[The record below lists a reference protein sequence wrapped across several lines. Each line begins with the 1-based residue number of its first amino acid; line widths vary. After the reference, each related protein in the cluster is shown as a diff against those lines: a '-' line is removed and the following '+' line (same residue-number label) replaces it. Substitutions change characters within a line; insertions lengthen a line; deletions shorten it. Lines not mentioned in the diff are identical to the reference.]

1 MSTLTTGAIPAV
13 ANVEQAAAWDG
24 AEGDHWTEHEQRYD
38 AVGRRLDPHL
48 LQAAGLTS
56 GEAVLEVGCG
66 SGHIARELARQVAP
80 GRVLGVDL
88 SRRMLERAR
97 QRAREE
103 GLSNVDFQHADA
115 QVHPF
120 GAGIFDVVVSR
131 YGAMFFGDP
140 VAAFSHLHDALRPG
154 GRLVLLTWAALR
166 ENAWL
171 AVIRESLAADRE
183 LPEPPTAGPGPLG
196 LSEPEVVRGVLE
208 HSGFIDIDL
217 RLVREPLWFGA
228 DTDDALGFVSDLGMS
243 RGLLDG
249 LDPMR
254 RAASLERLR
263 VALEQYVTPDGVLLG
278 STSWVVTA
286 HRL

>member
-1 MSTLTTGAIPAV
+1 MSTAATAAV

-24 AEGDHWTEHEQRYD
+24 EEGDHWTEHEQQYD

-48 LQAAGLTS
+48 LGAAGLTS
-56 GEAVLEVGCG
+56 GEAVLDVGCG
-66 SGHIARELARQVAP
+66 SGRATRELAHHVAP

-88 SRRMLERAR
+88 SRRMLQRAR

-120 GAGIFDVVVSR
+120 GTGVFDVVVSR

-140 VAAFSHLHDALRPG
+140 VAAFSNLHHALRPG
-154 GRLVLLTWAALR
+154 GRLVLLTWATLR

-171 AVIRESLAADRE
+171 TVIRKSFAAGRD

-196 LSEPEVVRGVLE
+196 LSKPEVVRGILE
-208 HSGFIDIDL
+208 RSGFIDIDL

-228 DTDDALGFVSDLGMS
+228 DTNDALAFVSDLGMS
-243 RGLLDG
+243 RGLIAELDSV
-249 LDPMR
+249 R

-263 VALEQYVTPDGVLLG
+263 AALERSVTSDGVLLG

-286 HRL
+286 RRR